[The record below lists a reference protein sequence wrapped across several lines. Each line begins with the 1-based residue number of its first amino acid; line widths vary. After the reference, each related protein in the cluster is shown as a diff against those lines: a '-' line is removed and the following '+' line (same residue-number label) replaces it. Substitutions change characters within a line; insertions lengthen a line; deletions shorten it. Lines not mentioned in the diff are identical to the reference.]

1 MKGIVFLII
10 LAAALSVQAFG
21 QDPPKELTMQEIYQV
36 ETAFEKGND
45 LMEARKY
52 AEALEQYEI
61 ALKIVPEEAAILF
74 NAGMAAFATKKYESA
89 ETHWSVLKK
98 IDPSDWHVRA
108 KLIQTYQALGELEER
123 DKERTELFEMK
134 RTGKNAELNEQ
145 IEYCRDQFEAGGKK
159 VMAFELFELKGSR
172 ALRYVFS
179 IMNEAGDGEEFRIS
193 LGSYDLTNSVWRAT
207 TKPTPK
213 EDERLFHLDGYFPSS
228 HATYGM
234 FFPEPSYDDVRTMV
248 INILEK
254 KEGPVSGTVYNPGAG
269 EKDAEKKPEK
279 KPGDNR

>member
-1 MKGIVFLII
+1 MKRIVLFFI
-10 LAAALSVQAFG
+10 LAVVLSVQTFG

-45 LMEARKY
+45 LMEERKFS
-52 AEALEQYEI
+52 EALEQYEI

-74 NAGMAAFATKKYESA
+74 NAGMAAFASKKYEAA
-89 ETHWSVLKK
+89 ETHWSGLKK

-108 KLIQTYQALGELEER
+108 KLIQTYQALGKLEAR
-123 DKERTELFEMK
+123 DKERADLFEMK
-134 RTGKNAELNEQ
+134 RSGKIDALNEQ
-145 IEYCRDQFEAGGKK
+145 IEYCREQFEAGGKK

-213 EDERLFHLDGYFPSS
+213 EGERLFHLDGYFPSS

-234 FFPEPSYDDVRTMV
+234 FFPEPSYDDVRKMV
-248 INILEK
+248 IDILEGTGK
-254 KEGPVSGTVYNPGAG
+254 PVSGTVYNPGARDK
-269 EKDAEKKPEK
+269 EPEKKPEK

>member
-1 MKGIVFLII
+1 MKRIVFLFV
-10 LAAALSVQAFG
+10 LAAVLSVPTLG

-45 LMEARKY
+45 LMEEGKY

-74 NAGMAAFATKKYESA
+74 NAGMAAFSIKKYAVA
-89 ETHWSVLKK
+89 ETHWSGLKRL
-98 IDPSDWHVRA
+98 DPSDWHVRA
-108 KLIQTYQALGELEER
+108 KLVQTFQALGKLEER
-123 DKERTELFEMK
+123 DKERADLFEMK
-134 RTGKNAELNEQ
+134 RSGKIDALNEQ
-145 IEYCRDQFEAGGKK
+145 IEYCREQFEAGGKK

-213 EDERLFHLDGYFPSS
+213 EGERLFHLDGYFPSA

-234 FFPEPSYDDVRTMV
+234 FFPEPSYDEVRKMV
-248 INILEK
+248 INILEGK
-254 KEGPVSGTVYNPGAG
+254 DKPVSGTVYNPGAG
-269 EKDAEKKPEK
+269 DKEPGKKPEK
-279 KPGDNR
+279 KPDDNR